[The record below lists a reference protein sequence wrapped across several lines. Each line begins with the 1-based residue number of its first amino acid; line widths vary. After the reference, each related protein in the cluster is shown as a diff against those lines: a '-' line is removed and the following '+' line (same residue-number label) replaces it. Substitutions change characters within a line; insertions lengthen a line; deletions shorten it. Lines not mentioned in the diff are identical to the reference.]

1 MKIAFF
7 DTKQYDREIFDKI
20 NMNYDFKIKYF
31 EPKLTE
37 DSVVLTK
44 GYDVVCVFVNDTINK
59 NVIDKLV
66 ENGVKMIALRCAG
79 YNNVEF
85 TAVEDRLKVVRV
97 PAYSP
102 YAVAEHAITL
112 MMALNRKI
120 HKAYARTK
128 EVNFSLNGL
137 MGFDMNGKTAGII
150 GTGRIAKILIKILK
164 GFGMDVI
171 AYDLYPDNKYAD
183 EMGYKYTDLDTI
195 YEKSDIIS
203 LHCPLTKETE
213 YLINKKSIEKM
224 KSGVMIINTGRGKL
238 IDTVALIEGLKTK
251 KIGSAGLDVYEEES
265 EYFFED
271 NSTAILT
278 DDVLARLLTFNNVL
292 VTSHQA
298 FLTKEAL
305 LNIAE
310 TTFESI
316 KDFKAGNNLKNE
328 IAYVCEQMKCE
339 IKDIK

>member
-203 LHCPLTKETE
+203 LHCPLTKKTE